1 MKIEFFDDYIV
12 GDADAL
18 RAVQALAMIDR
29 QGRVDIEAIKNPIN
43 RMATRLTRAGVSKRS
58 IKHVVAL
65 MVKSR
70 GPVGTGKYACSC
82 NNFGPRWIEDSLDGC
97 CPGCFQWAL
106 DHHYEV
112 PTSKLDPNRVTT
124 EMIESN
130 TWGIRAD
137 VVKKLNI

>member
-1 MKIEFFDDYIV
+1 MTVEFKDDCCYNLRTGKWIAGPGVVGLSDIGNMQQRMVTAMTRVGCDNSTISNIV
-12 GDADAL
+12 A
-18 RAVQALAMIDR
+18 RYV
-29 QGRVDIEAIKNPIN
+29 KN
-43 RMATRLTRAGVSKRS
+43 
-58 IKHVVAL
+58 
-65 MVKSR
+65 R

-82 NNFGPRWIEDSLDGC
+82 NNWGPRWIENSKDGC
-97 CPGCFQWAL
+97 CPGCFAWAM

-137 VVKKLNI
+137 VVKKLNK